1 MDKLA
6 INGGTP
12 VSKEYIPYGKQSV
25 DEDDIQAVVN
35 VLKGDYLTTGPNI
48 VAFEEALVELTG
60 AKYAVAI
67 SNGTSALHAAC
78 YAAGITEGDEVITT
92 PITFAASANAVL
104 YCGGTPVFADINP
117 ETYNIDPASIEKKIT
132 EKTKAIIAVDFTG
145 QAVEVDEIKAICKK
159 YDLVFIEDSA
169 HSLNTE
175 YKGEQIGSLADMT
188 TLSFHPV
195 KTITT
200 GEGGAILTNDKDYY
214 NKMMLFRSHGITR
227 DEALLS
233 HTPYEGFNE
242 QIALGYNYRMT
253 DFQAALGVS
262 QLKKIKEFSARRS
275 EIVMKYDE
283 AFESVPE
290 ITIQKE
296 IEESNTSR
304 HLYVIRLNTELLT
317 VGRDEIY
324 AALTAE
330 NIGLQVHYMPV
341 YWHPYY
347 QELGYE
353 KGLCPNSEALYN
365 QIFTIPLY
373 YSLTDDEVNLVI
385 KAVNKVISNYRK

>member
-25 DEDDIQAVVN
+25 DEDDIQAIVD
-35 VLKGDYLTTGPNI
+35 VLKGDYLTTGPNV

-117 ETYNIDPASIEKKIT
+117 ETYNIDPSSIKEKIT
-132 EKTKAIIAVDFTG
+132 NKTKAIIAVDFTG
-145 QAVEVDEIKAICKK
+145 QAVEVDEIKAICEK
-159 YDLVFIEDSA
+159 YNLVFIEDSA
-169 HSLNTE
+169 HSINTE

-200 GEGGAILTNDKDYY
+200 GEGGAILTNDEAYY
-214 NKMMLFRSHGITR
+214 NKMLLFRSHGITR

-233 HTPYEGFNE
+233 HMPYKGFNE
-242 QIALGYNYRMT
+242 QIALGYNNRMT

-262 QLKKIKEFSARRS
+262 QLKKIKAFSARRS
-275 EIVMKYDE
+275 EIVKQYDE

-324 AALTAE
+324 GALTAE

-353 KGLCPNSEALYN
+353 KGLCPNSEALYE

-373 YSLTDDEVNLVI
+373 YSLTDDEVKLVI
-385 KAVNKVISNYRK
+385 TAVNKVIRHYRK

>member
-25 DEDDIQAVVN
+25 DEDDIQAIVD
-35 VLKGDYLTTGPNI
+35 VLKGDYLTTGPNV

-92 PITFAASANAVL
+92 PITFAASANVVL

-117 ETYNIDPASIEKKIT
+117 ETYNIDPASIKEKIT
-132 EKTKAIIAVDFTG
+132 NKTKAIIAVDFTG
-145 QAVEVDEIKAICKK
+145 QAVEVDEIKAICEK
-159 YDLVFIEDSA
+159 YNLVFIEDSA
-169 HSLNTE
+169 HSINTE

-200 GEGGAILTNDKDYY
+200 GEGGAILTNDEAYY
-214 NKMMLFRSHGITR
+214 NKMLLFRSHGITR

-233 HTPYEGFNE
+233 HMPYKGFNE
-242 QIALGYNYRMT
+242 QIALGYNNRMT

-262 QLKKIKEFSARRS
+262 QLKKIKAFSARRS
-275 EIVMKYDE
+275 EIVKQYDE

-324 AALTAE
+324 GALTAE

-347 QELGYE
+347 QELGY
-353 KGLCPNSEALYN
+353 KRGLCPNAEVLYEE
-365 QIFTIPLY
+365 IITIPLY
-373 YSLTDDEVNLVI
+373 YSLSDEDVDSVI
-385 KAVNKVISNYRK
+385 EAVNKVIDYYRK

>member
-25 DEDDIQAVVN
+25 DEDDIQAIVD
-35 VLKGDYLTTGPNI
+35 VLKGDYLTTGPNV

-92 PITFAASANAVL
+92 PITFAASANVVL

-117 ETYNIDPASIEKKIT
+117 ETYNIDPASIKEKIT
-132 EKTKAIIAVDFTG
+132 NKTKAIIAVDFTG
-145 QAVEVDEIKAICKK
+145 QAVEVDEIKAICEK
-159 YDLVFIEDSA
+159 YNLVFIEDSA
-169 HSLNTE
+169 HSINTE

-200 GEGGAILTNDKDYY
+200 GEGGAILTNDEAYY
-214 NKMMLFRSHGITR
+214 NKMLLFRSHGITR

-233 HTPYEGFNE
+233 HMPYKGFNE
-242 QIALGYNYRMT
+242 QIALGYNNRMT

-262 QLKKIKEFSARRS
+262 QLKKIKAFSARRS
-275 EIVMKYDE
+275 EIVKQYDE

-324 AALTAE
+324 GALTAE

-347 QELGYE
+347 QELGYD
-353 KGLCPNSEALYN
+353 KGLCPNSEALYE

-373 YSLTDDEVNLVI
+373 YSLTDDEVKLVI
-385 KAVNKVISNYRK
+385 TAVNKVIRHYRK

>member
-25 DEDDIQAVVN
+25 DEDDIQAIVD
-35 VLKGDYLTTGPNI
+35 VLKGDYLTTGPNV

-78 YAAGITEGDEVITT
+78 YAAGITKGDEVITT

-104 YCGGTPVFADINP
+104 YCGGTLVFADINP
-117 ETYNIDPASIEKKIT
+117 ETYNIDPASIKEKIT
-132 EKTKAIIAVDFTG
+132 NKTKAIIAVDFTG
-145 QAVEVDEIKAICKK
+145 QAVEVDEIKAICEK
-159 YDLVFIEDSA
+159 YNLVFIEDSA
-169 HSLNTE
+169 HSINTE

-200 GEGGAILTNDKDYY
+200 GEGGAILTNDEAYY
-214 NKMMLFRSHGITR
+214 NKMLLFRSHGITR

-233 HTPYEGFNE
+233 HMPYKGFNE
-242 QIALGYNYRMT
+242 QIALGYNNRMT

-262 QLKKIKEFSARRS
+262 QLKKIKAFSARRS
-275 EIVMKYDE
+275 EIVKQYDE

-324 AALTAE
+324 GALTAE

-353 KGLCPNSEALYN
+353 KGLCPNSEALYE

-373 YSLTDDEVNLVI
+373 YSLTDDEVKLVI
-385 KAVNKVISNYRK
+385 TAVNKVIRHYRK